1 MFSVIDRGV
10 CRHGLQHFDNTI
22 SGEWLLHDF
31 IVMRGAGDRKVWGS
45 HPTTFQI
52 RDQPACCTKVRK
64 SSARLGPTILHL
76 RPSGRSVRK
85 AFCKWD
91 KTLTRDKL
99 RLFHRSKRLVYG
111 KPNSFWRTSSGFLQ
125 TSHLTACKTWASF
138 RNPIASVTESSEKR
152 SWPG

>member
-1 MFSVIDRGV
+1 EDGIRDGHVTGV
-10 CRHGLQHFDNTI
+10 QTCALPI
-22 SGEWLLHDF
+22 S
-31 IVMRGAGDRKVWGS
+31 
-45 HPTTFQI
+45 FQI